1 MSKYSTFDKKFR
13 SFSPQYF
20 SDSPSDTESLFEKHR
35 NLIHKQVSELPNS
48 PRSKEKIEKTFEE
61 MLKSIHFFRKPDII
75 PFPYL
80 SFNKH
85 EEKVENFEYQSLA
98 NELENEKNLRKTAE
112 KEVYALKEKLLYLL
126 EIEKQYEE
134 YRLKS
139 FKVAEMQSEID
150 KLNVRIRLL
159 LEENEDMR
167 RKAAK
172 SIDYTNYKYQQE
184 YDANKNSQ
192 LLKEL
197 KDLREAN
204 EELKKVYTRDVNS

>member
-85 EEKVENFEYQSLA
+85 EEKVENFESS
-98 NELENEKNLRKTAE
+98 KTI
-112 KEVYALKEKLLYLL
+112 L
-126 EIEKQYEE
+126 
-134 YRLKS
+134 
-139 FKVAEMQSEID
+139 
-150 KLNVRIRLL
+150 
-159 LEENEDMR
+159 
-167 RKAAK
+167 
-172 SIDYTNYKYQQE
+172 
-184 YDANKNSQ
+184 
-192 LLKEL
+192 
-197 KDLREAN
+197 
-204 EELKKVYTRDVNS
+204 

>member
-48 PRSKEKIEKTFEE
+48 PRSKEKIEKTFVE
-61 MLKSIHFFRKPDII
+61 MLKSIHFFLKPDII
-75 PFPYL
+75 HFPYL

-112 KEVYALKEKLLYLL
+112 KEVYVLKEKLLYLL

-150 KLNVRIRLL
+150 KHNVRIRLL